1 MTVDIQKLKHL
12 ALAQPE
18 KVWHRVE
25 GEPSMMTGERM
36 FYIGGAGGVSCWE
49 HGARDRVSAAYIEA
63 VCPAAV
69 LELIALMD
77 EQDRIIS
84 KLVDQ
89 CLPVEEMKDMPGY
102 SRVLTA
108 EALLV
113 ERDRLKAENERLQ
126 RFETAYKEFSD
137 KTDWVQETGHWSELG
152 MHRADVLRKRCDDFA
167 SHVQVQA
174 DQLKK
179 LMAENEELVTALND
193 ILRVTSMGVEAFGIA
208 ALALGELGV
217 SKEADNG

>member
-1 MTVDIQKLKHL
+1 MTIDKENLKTL
-12 ALAQPE
+12 A
-18 KVWHRVE
+18 
-25 GEPSMMTGERM
+25 
-36 FYIGGAGGVSCWE
+36 
-49 HGARDRVSAAYIEA
+49 EA
-63 VCPAAV
+63 VPDLDWDSEFENHEQTGFCSVFAKPFEIDGETHEGPVFVERCTSEQAEFIAGAKENV
-69 LELIALMD
+69 LELIA
-77 EQDRIIS
+77 EI
-84 KLVDQ
+84 
-89 CLPVEEMKDMPGY
+89 
-102 SRVLTA
+102 
-108 EALLV
+108 
-113 ERDRLKAENERLQ
+113 ERLQ
-126 RFETAYKEFSD
+126 HFEVAYKAFSD

-217 SKEADNG
+217 SKQADNG